1 MSPDIQPPN
10 LDGRQILIVE
20 DEYMLADDMALD
32 FKCFG
37 AEIIGPAPSIERAMA
52 CLDRTRTIDAAILDI
67 NLNGEMAYP
76 IADALAKRGIPF
88 LFATG
93 YERYSVPDRFSNVLV
108 CEKPVDA
115 ARLAQALFRSNVP

>member
-1 MSPDIQPPN
+1 MNRGGQAPS
-10 LDGRQILIVE
+10 LEGRRMLVVE

-37 AEIIGPAPSIERAMA
+37 AEISGPVPTIAEARAL
-52 CLDRTRTIDAAILDI
+52 LDDDGPIDGAVLDI
-67 NLNGEMAYP
+67 NLNGEMVYEF
-76 IADALAKRGIPF
+76 ADLLNERGIPF

-93 YERYSVPDRFSNVLV
+93 YDRHSLPGRFKGTLV

-115 ARLAQALFRSNVP
+115 AQLAAGLFA